1 MENKIRESLRKICET
16 LNKHGV
22 DYMLIGGVAVGFH
35 GFPRATA
42 DIDFWYN
49 PRIENFQRII
59 NALDA
64 YGGIDTSSL
73 KSLVFD
79 PKTSFVRVP
88 QFGFRT
94 EFLPHI
100 PGLKSFMECKRNS
113 IETTLDGINVSILGF
128 DDLIKNKETVGRQID
143 LSDVLQLRLRKKN
156 KE

>member
-113 IETTLDGINVSILGF
+113 IETTLDELMCLFWALMIL
-128 DDLIKNKETVGRQID
+128 LKIKK
-143 LSDVLQLRLRKKN
+143 QLGDKLTCQTFCN
-156 KE
+156 